1 MNNLDYIYDSNK
13 FIDLYEILEVD
24 IDSSLEEIKS
34 AYLKLC
40 KIHHPDR
47 GGSSDKFEE
56 ITRAYEIL
64 YNKKNRKEYDL
75 YYLNKNSEEFTSD
88 SFLRLKNEFNTFIAE
103 NSQDIKN
110 KTIKFDE
117 FLEKTKL
124 DLEKRSHELEL
135 ERKKN
140 ETEYYDENLNKFL
153 NVLEKEANI
162 NEIFEYLK
170 YKKCFDNNLNSNE
183 LIKNDLVY
191 PIQHSDINFAPLT
204 DEDDSIDSQMYST
217 LHTDSQLPLNLS
229 NHLNIDEFGEWK
241 KKSVNN
247 AKLTNDDIDLFLKKR
262 DEEKEMIL
270 DEIKEKIIEGGKKLD
285 MPNEIEKIEN
295 IKKRSI

>member
-47 GGSSDKFEE
+47 GGLSKKFEE

-247 AKLTNDDIDLFLKKR
+247 TKLTNDDIDLFLKKR

>member
-229 NHLNIDEFGEWK
+229 NHLNI
-241 KKSVNN
+241 
-247 AKLTNDDIDLFLKKR
+247 
-262 DEEKEMIL
+262 
-270 DEIKEKIIEGGKKLD
+270 KITGYGKD
-285 MPNEIEKIEN
+285 NS
-295 IKKRSI
+295 R

>member
-1 MNNLDYIYDSNK
+1 MNNLDYIYDSKK
-13 FIDLYEILEVD
+13 FIDLYEILEID
-24 IDSSLEEIKS
+24 IDSSPEEIKS

-40 KIHHPDR
+40 KVHHPDR
-47 GGSSDKFEE
+47 GGESDKFEE
-56 ITRAYEIL
+56 VTRAYEIL
-64 YNKKNRKEYDL
+64 YDKKNRKEYDL
-75 YYLNKNSEEFTSD
+75 YYLNKNSDEFTSD

-103 NSQDIKN
+103 NSEDIKN

-124 DLEKRSHELEL
+124 DLEKRSRDLEL

-140 ETEYYDENLNKFL
+140 EMEYCDENLTKFL
-153 NVLEKEANI
+153 NVVEKEANI

-191 PIQHSDINFAPLT
+191 PIQDGNINFAPLT
-204 DEDDSIDSQMYST
+204 NEDDSIDSQIYSN
-217 LHTDSQLPLNLS
+217 LYTDSQLPLNLS

-247 AKLTNDDIDLFLKKR
+247 TKLTNDDIDLFLKKR
-262 DEEKEMIL
+262 DQEKEMIL
-270 DEIKEKIIEGGKKLD
+270 DEIKEKTIEGGIKLD
-285 MPNEIEKIEN
+285 IPNEIEKIEN

>member
-1 MNNLDYIYDSNK
+1 MNNLDYIYDSKK
-13 FIDLYEILEVD
+13 FIDLYEILEID
-24 IDSSLEEIKS
+24 IDSSPEEIKS

-40 KIHHPDR
+40 KVHHPDR
-47 GGSSDKFEE
+47 GGESDKFEE
-56 ITRAYEIL
+56 VTRAYEIL
-64 YNKKNRKEYDL
+64 YDKKNRKEYDL
-75 YYLNKNSEEFTSD
+75 YYLNKNSSEFTSD

-103 NSQDIKN
+103 NSEDIKN

-124 DLEKRSHELEL
+124 DLEKRSRDLEL

-140 ETEYYDENLNKFL
+140 EMEYCDENLTKFL
-153 NVLEKEANI
+153 NVVEKEANI

-191 PIQHSDINFAPLT
+191 PIQDGNINFAPLT
-204 DEDDSIDSQMYST
+204 DEDDSIDSQIYSN
-217 LHTDSQLPLNLS
+217 LYTDSQLPLNLS

-247 AKLTNDDIDLFLKKR
+247 TKLTNDDIDLFLKKR
-262 DEEKEMIL
+262 DQEKEMIL
-270 DEIKEKIIEGGKKLD
+270 DEIKEKTIEGGIKLD
-285 MPNEIEKIEN
+285 ILNEIEKIEN